1 MARSSVEVRRCGIA
15 LALVVA
21 AAPGQYVGSKS
32 CAPCHPAQYRGF
44 QQTPMGRSL
53 AALTPTVAPEFNKPV
68 QFFHPKTGRRYRVF
82 RKQRDFLIEEFFLD
96 QNRRLVYSDP
106 RSIRYAIGSGNH
118 ARSFLVERSGRL
130 YQAPVTFFR
139 QAGHWDMSPGY
150 DTEHYVGFTRQ
161 VTANCLFCHGGDSS
175 QPVAAIGCERCHG
188 PGKQHLAQSGK
199 AIVNP
204 ARLAP
209 ELRDQVCE
217 QCHLFGAARVAQPG
231 RSAADY
237 RPGEQLGAVLAI
249 FAYDTAGAGKPTVTG
264 HPQEMKQSV
273 CWQKSAGKLW
283 CGSCH
288 EVHAK
293 SPVAYRAKCLAC
305 HQQAHH
311 RESDCIAC
319 HMPKRPVAESAHV
332 AFTDHRILRRPQAD
346 RQPQPAAAK
355 LKLILPA
362 ELDDPVV
369 ATRNL
374 GFAYAELASST
385 GREEFH
391 RKVVETLQP
400 LVGTSAAD
408 AAFWLNLG
416 EAHLARG
423 EVAQSEAAFQK
434 AVELDSGS
442 AGAHYG
448 LGYTF
453 QLRGK
458 LPEAIQAY
466 RQALAADP
474 DKAEA
479 LGNMAAAYSKR
490 GEHEQAVK
498 AREAAIHLEPGN
510 LRWRAAAESAARSRK
525 PRSGR

>member
-1 MARSSVEVRRCGIA
+1 
-15 LALVVA
+15 
-21 AAPGQYVGSKS
+21 
-32 CAPCHPAQYRGF
+32 
-44 QQTPMGRSL
+44 MGRSL
-53 AALTPTVAPEFNKPV
+53 APLTPAVAPEFSKPV

-82 RKQRDFLIEEFFLD
+82 RKQSEFLIEEFFLD

-106 RSIRYAIGSGNH
+106 RSLRYAIGSGNH

-130 YQAPVTFFR
+130 YQAPVTFFQ

-150 DTEHYVGFTRQ
+150 DTADYVGFTRR
-161 VTANCLFCHGGDSS
+161 VTANCLFCHGGD
-175 QPVAAIGCERCHG
+175 AAERAIGCERCHG
-188 PGKQHLAQSGK
+188 PGKQHLAQPGG

-204 ARLAP
+204 ARLSP

-217 QCHLFGAARVAQPG
+217 QCHLFGAARVTQPG
-231 RSAADY
+231 RSPADY

-249 FAYDTAGAGKPTVTG
+249 YAYDAAGAGEPTVTG

-273 CWQKSAGKLW
+273 CWQKSPGKLW

-288 EVHAK
+288 EVHTKA
-293 SPVAYRAKCLAC
+293 PVAYRAKCLAC
-305 HQQAHH
+305 HQQTHH

-319 HMPKRPVAESAHV
+319 HMPKRPVTESAHV
-332 AFTDHRILRRPQAD
+332 AFTDHRILRKPTAD
-346 RQPQPAAAK
+346 RQPQLAGTK

-362 ELDDPVV
+362 EQDDPVV

-400 LVGTSAAD
+400 LVGTSVAG
-408 AAFWLNLG
+408 AAFWLTLG

-423 EVAQSEAAFQK
+423 EIDQSQEAFQK
-434 AVELDSGS
+434 AAELDAGS

-448 LGYTF
+448 LGYVF
-453 QLRGK
+453 QLQGK

-466 RQALAADP
+466 RQALEADP
-474 DKAEA
+474 YKAEA
-479 LGNMAAAYSKR
+479 LGNLAAAYSKM
-490 GEHEQAVK
+490 GERDQAVK
-498 AREAAIHLEPGN
+498 AWEAAIHLEPGN
-510 LRWRAAAESAARSRK
+510 LRWRAAAESAAGSHK